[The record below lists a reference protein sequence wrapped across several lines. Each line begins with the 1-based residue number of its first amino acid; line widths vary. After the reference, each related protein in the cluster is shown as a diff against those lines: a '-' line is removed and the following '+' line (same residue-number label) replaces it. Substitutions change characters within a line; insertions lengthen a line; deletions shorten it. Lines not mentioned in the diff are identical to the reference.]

1 MTRASRLALLAALL
15 VAVIA
20 PAPAG
25 AAEEAIR
32 IGIHPAGERTGFI
45 ELSLDPGTSAP
56 VSIDI
61 VNAGGSLVVRTYA
74 ADAFT
79 LVNGGFGARFEADPR
94 TGPVAWLGYEAQS
107 LELDT
112 GAVVTRSATVS
123 VPQGTPPGEYIAALV
138 VQNEQPVPVASAGG
152 LQQVV
157 RSALAVVVQVPGPR
171 VIAFSLGEAEHA
183 FAAGTSIIGFPAAN
197 EGNALVRPAAA
208 FRLESS
214 AGTPIR
220 TLDVTLDSFYGGLP
234 ARIEFPLE
242 APLAPGR
249 YCATL
254 VLSNNGAP
262 IANSGRDCLDVG
274 AALVDQSGQPSAGPA
289 PGPTS
294 PGGRSGGSGWIP
306 GLLVLLVLILVI
318 SLWLVIL
325 LRRRRRR
332 RDQAEQSS

>member
-1 MTRASRLALLAALL
+1 MTRASRLALLVAVL
-15 VAVIA
+15 VAVLLAAVA

-25 AAEEAIR
+25 AAEEPIR

-45 ELSLDPGTSAP
+45 EVSLDPGTTAT

-61 VNAGGSLVVRTYA
+61 VNAGGSVVVRTYA

-79 LVNGGFGARFEADPR
+79 LVNGGFGARFEADPH

-123 VPQGTPPGEYIAALV
+123 VPPGTPPGEYIAALV

-157 RSALAVVVQVPGPR
+157 RSALAVVIDVPGPR
-171 VIAFSLGEAEHA
+171 LIALSVGDAEHV
-183 FAAGTSIIGFPAAN
+183 FAAGTSVIGFPAAN
-197 EGNALVRPAAA
+197 EGNELVRPAAA

-214 AGTPIR
+214 AGTPIAS
-220 TLDVTLDSFYGGLP
+220 LDVTLDSFYGGLP
-234 ARIEFPLE
+234 ARIEFPLD
-242 APLAPGR
+242 AALAPGR

-262 IANSGRDCLDVG
+262 IANTGRDCFDVSAAPVDPSGLPSG
-274 AALVDQSGQPSAGPA
+274 API
-289 PGPTS
+289 PGPS
-294 PGGRSGGSGWIP
+294 PGGLSDGGGWIP
-306 GLLVLLVLILVI
+306 GLLVLLFLVLVI
-318 SLWLVIL
+318 SLWLLIVFK
-325 LRRRRRR
+325 RRR
-332 RDQAEQSS
+332 RDRA